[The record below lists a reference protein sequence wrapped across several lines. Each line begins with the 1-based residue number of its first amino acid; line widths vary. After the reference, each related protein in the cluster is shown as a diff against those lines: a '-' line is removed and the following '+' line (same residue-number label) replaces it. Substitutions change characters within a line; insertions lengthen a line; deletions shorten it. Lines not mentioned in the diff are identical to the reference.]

1 MIDQKLNV
9 KPQPA
14 TATVQTDNP
23 TPISLKGLWLQTIY
37 IKQIDVNTNKS
48 ISSKEK
54 LTIFICPC

>member
-14 TATVQTDNP
+14 TATVQTDTP

-37 IKQIDVNTNKS
+37 IKEIDVNTNKS
-48 ISSKEK
+48 ISCKEK
-54 LTIFICPC
+54 LTIFVCPC